1 MHLHCTGVRVRL
13 RRRHR
18 GEGRCLRICAAKLGS
33 KGGVMFR
40 RCRKALPRQA
50 AEFLKN
56 MYRVLLTRGLKGCY
70 VFFEDKE
77 IENYVKARME

>member
-1 MHLHCTGVRVRL
+1 
-13 RRRHR
+13 
-18 GEGRCLRICAAKLGS
+18 
-33 KGGVMFR
+33 MFR